1 MNMAKLGIVSGA
13 ISGFN
18 GWNFLSKIN
27 KMRATSYTLC
37 VLDLWVS
44 WNSSRHSFG
53 FYIPLLTRKNQA
65 INGFY
70 SCDSNNNALRYCND
84 IILRIVSRWKFG
96 KRSAH
101 RPYASVA

>member
-44 WNSSRHSFG
+44 WNSSRHSFAVN
-53 FYIPLLTRKNQA
+53 IPPVA
-65 INGFY
+65 
-70 SCDSNNNALRYCND
+70 
-84 IILRIVSRWKFG
+84 RIEAQEARSR
-96 KRSAH
+96 RSAADS
-101 RPYASVA
+101 RDSKAASANFHYSNDNSIFFNSHDLLLD